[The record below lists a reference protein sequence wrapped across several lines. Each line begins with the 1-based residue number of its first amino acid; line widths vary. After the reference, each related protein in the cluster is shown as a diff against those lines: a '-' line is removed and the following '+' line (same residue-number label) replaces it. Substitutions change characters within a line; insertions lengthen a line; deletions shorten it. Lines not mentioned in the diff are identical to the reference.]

1 MKYRRF
7 GGVGPVLEI
16 GFSGLIG
23 DVIIG
28 VRCSS
33 AKGLFLIENTF
44 LHHKSQVFFSQVL
57 RLVLD
62 TGRVCENRES
72 QILVRHL

>member
-1 MKYRRF
+1 M
-7 GGVGPVLEI
+7 LEI

-44 LHHKSQVFFSQVL
+44 LHHKSQMIFSQVL
-57 RLVLD
+57 TLVLD
-62 TGRVCENRES
+62 AGRVCENRGS
-72 QILVRHL
+72 QILVSDL